1 MNNASIKSLPGQLSH
16 IYVIQAC
23 ILEQPAIFLGGE
35 GLGTR
40 INKSTILNIYEKAY
54 RKGKLTKRTRKNSI
68 NQKDWSLS
76 MCFLKDLIQRC
87 LLGYSHLSLVN
98 NQHTKQEGEKQK
110 QKRAKCHGLTNLL
123 FCGISLWVNLEES
136 SPLEKLG
143 VTLYCCLLTIL

>member
-68 NQKDWSLS
+68 NQKD
-76 MCFLKDLIQRC
+76 
-87 LLGYSHLSLVN
+87 
-98 NQHTKQEGEKQK
+98 
-110 QKRAKCHGLTNLL
+110 
-123 FCGISLWVNLEES
+123 
-136 SPLEKLG
+136 
-143 VTLYCCLLTIL
+143 